1 MHLFACLRKKVGN
14 VALPGWLLSAGM
26 AVYCEL
32 LLHLWITENLK
43 PLRFGAVLAFA
54 LGFGGLTGLLNSLF
68 DGKKWG
74 KWVTFSL
81 NFLLCVFYLAEFFC
95 VDAYKNFMSPGMM
108 LGGARG
114 VATDFAGVA
123 FSLIWAG
130 AWRILLMLLPVLL
143 YAVFARPVP
152 VGRRTRALL
161 LAAVLGG
168 YGLGYGLVQAGK
180 VDRDKLD
187 KSYSFDGAIRAFG
200 LHMGVTLEAVHGSGA
215 VPEQLETLVPVTPPP
230 TQPRETQTTEPGK
243 PAGQTEPT
251 APTEYGLHTI
261 EGLDFAALAGN
272 KTYGSIRDINTYLA
286 SLPAA
291 KENQYTGLFR
301 GKNLILITAEAFSTQ
316 TIDPELTPTLYRLA
330 TKGIRFTD
338 YYQPAWGGS
347 TTTGEFSNVVGLIPS
362 TKGMCMSMAVE
373 QPLFLTI
380 GSQLQREGYYSAAY
394 HNHYADFY
402 SRNHTHTHLGYD
414 RFIARYQGLE
424 GLTEEWPESDLEMM
438 DITVPDYIDRQPFSI
453 YYMTVSGHCG
463 YSLQENA
470 QSRKNY
476 DAVKDLD
483 CSEAVKCYLAAQL
496 ELEKAMTSLLR
507 QLEEA
512 GIADDT
518 VIVLSPDHYPYGLE
532 RSAAWKTNRNYL
544 CELLD
549 VDKLTPFNRDSNTLI
564 IWSGCLEG
572 MDLQVDTPVYSLDI
586 LPTLSNLFG
595 VPYDSRLLVGRDVFS
610 EEMPLVLWP
619 NYSWKTDRGTYDAA
633 EDVFTPADGQEADRE
648 YIDYVCAL
656 VRSKFS
662 YCTQVQNTHYF
673 RWLAQYLE
681 EENE

>member
-1 MHLFACLRKKVGN
+1 M
-14 VALPGWLLSAGM
+14 
-26 AVYCEL
+26 
-32 LLHLWITENLK
+32 
-43 PLRFGAVLAFA
+43 
-54 LGFGGLTGLLNSLF
+54 
-68 DGKKWG
+68 
-74 KWVTFSL
+74 
-81 NFLLCVFYLAEFFC
+81 
-95 VDAYKNFMSPGMM
+95 
-108 LGGARG
+108 G
-114 VATDFAGVA
+114 VA
-123 FSLIWAG
+123 
-130 AWRILLMLLPVLL
+130 
-143 YAVFARPVP
+143 
-152 VGRRTRALL
+152 
-161 LAAVLGG
+161 
-168 YGLGYGLVQAGK
+168 
-180 VDRDKLD
+180 
-187 KSYSFDGAIRAFG
+187 
-200 LHMGVTLEAVHGSGA
+200 LEAVHGSGA

-230 TQPRETQTTEPGK
+230 TQPRETQATEPEK
-243 PAGQTEPT
+243 PAEQTEPT
-251 APTEYGLHTI
+251 APTEYGTHTI

-496 ELEKAMTSLLR
+496 ELEKAMTSLLQ

-518 VIVLSPDHYPYGLE
+518 VIVLSPDHYPYALE

-572 MDLQVDTPVYSLDI
+572 MDLQVDAPVYSLDI

-633 EDVFTPADGQEADRE
+633 EGVFTPADGQEADQE

-681 EENE
+681 EENKQ

>member
-14 VALPGWLLSAGM
+14 VALPGWLLSAGV

-168 YGLGYGLVQAGK
+168 YGLGY
-180 VDRDKLD
+180 
-187 KSYSFDGAIRAFG
+187 
-200 LHMGVTLEAVHGSGA
+200 
-215 VPEQLETLVPVTPPP
+215 
-230 TQPRETQTTEPGK
+230 
-243 PAGQTEPT
+243 
-251 APTEYGLHTI
+251 
-261 EGLDFAALAGN
+261 
-272 KTYGSIRDINTYLA
+272 
-286 SLPAA
+286 
-291 KENQYTGLFR
+291 
-301 GKNLILITAEAFSTQ
+301 
-316 TIDPELTPTLYRLA
+316 
-330 TKGIRFTD
+330 
-338 YYQPAWGGS
+338 
-347 TTTGEFSNVVGLIPS
+347 
-362 TKGMCMSMAVE
+362 
-373 QPLFLTI
+373 
-380 GSQLQREGYYSAAY
+380 
-394 HNHYADFY
+394 
-402 SRNHTHTHLGYD
+402 D

-496 ELEKAMTSLLR
+496 ELEKAMTSLLQ

-633 EDVFTPADGQEADRE
+633 EGVFTPADGQEADRE